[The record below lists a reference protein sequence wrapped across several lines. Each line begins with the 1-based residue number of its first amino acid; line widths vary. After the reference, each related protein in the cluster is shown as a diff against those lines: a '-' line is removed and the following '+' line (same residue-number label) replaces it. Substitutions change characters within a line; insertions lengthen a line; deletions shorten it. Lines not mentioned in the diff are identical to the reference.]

1 MNKLGEFAENVLF
14 GLVEAVVEIVFDIAG
29 DFLSGL

>member
-14 GLVEAVVEIVFDIAG
+14 GIVEAVAEIVFDILG
-29 DFLSGL
+29 DLLS